1 MNKTTRQFLITV
13 EEGKRLISRAVAAM
27 EPVQRAAKEGTLVIV
42 AGTTNGYLAEQLLE
56 QFGQKDDFTRVGFR
70 RGANVGPG
78 GRPETG
84 PFANT
89 DVVIRA
95 GQWLRGKTIFD
106 IAPELGE
113 GDVIVKGANAVQAD
127 RKVAAIQIGHPQ
139 FGTISPILT
148 AVMGRRARLVIPVGL
163 EKRVIGNIV
172 ELAALVN
179 TPEAAGPRLQ
189 PVVGDIVT
197 ELEAISSLTGAKAAL
212 IAAGGIAGAEGSG
225 TFAVTGDEEQ
235 LAAAEAMLRGVREA
249 Q

>member
-1 MNKTTRQFLITV
+1 MKTRQFLITV
-13 EEGKRLISRAVAAM
+13 EEGKRLVSRAVAAM
-27 EPVQRAAKEGTLVIV
+27 DAVQQAAKAHTLAII
-42 AGTTNGYLAEQLLE
+42 AGTTNGYLAEEMLA
-56 QFGQKDDFTRVGFR
+56 QFGQMGDFTRVGFR

-78 GRPETG
+78 GKPETG

-89 DVVIRA
+89 DVIIRE
-95 GQWLRGKTIFD
+95 GVWLRGKTIFD
-106 IAPELGE
+106 IASELGQ

-127 RKVAAIQIGHPQ
+127 RKAAGVQIGHPQ
-139 FGTISPILT
+139 FGTIAPILE

-163 EKRVIGNIV
+163 EKRVIGEIV

-179 TPEAAGPRLQ
+179 APDSSGPRLQ

-197 ELEAISSLTGAKAAL
+197 ELEALEALTGARAAL

-225 TFAVTGDEEQ
+225 TYALTGSEEQ
-235 LAAAEAMLRGVREA
+235 LQAAESLLRGIRTA

>member
-78 GRPETG
+78 GKPETG

-95 GQWLRGKTIFD
+95 GQWLRGKTICD

-163 EKRVIGNIV
+163 EKRVIG
-172 ELAALVN
+172 
-179 TPEAAGPRLQ
+179 
-189 PVVGDIVT
+189 DIVT

-235 LAAAEAMLRGVREA
+235 LAAAEALLRGVREA

>member
-1 MNKTTRQFLITV
+1 MKTRQFLITV
-13 EEGKRLISRAVAAM
+13 EEGKRLVSRAVAAM
-27 EPVQRAAKEGTLVIV
+27 DAVQQAAKAHTLAII
-42 AGTTNGYLAEQLLE
+42 AGTTNGYLAEEMLA
-56 QFGQKDDFTRVGFR
+56 QFGQMGDFTRVGFR

-78 GRPETG
+78 GKPETG

-89 DVVIRA
+89 DVIIRE
-95 GQWLRGKTIFD
+95 GVWLRGKTIFD
-106 IAPELGE
+106 IASELGQ

-127 RKVAAIQIGHPQ
+127 RKAAGVQIGHPQ
-139 FGTISPILT
+139 FGTIAPILE

-163 EKRVIGNIV
+163 EKRVIGEIV

-179 TPEAAGPRLQ
+179 APDSSGPRLQ

-197 ELEAISSLTGAKAAL
+197 ELEALEALTGARAAL

-225 TFAVTGDEEQ
+225 TYALTGSEEQ
-235 LAAAEAMLRGVREA
+235 LQAAESLLRGIGTA

>member
-1 MNKTTRQFLITV
+1 MKTRQFLITV
-13 EEGKRLISRAVAAM
+13 EEGKRLVSRAVAAM
-27 EPVQRAAKEGTLVIV
+27 DAVQQAAKAHTLAII
-42 AGTTNGYLAEQLLE
+42 AGTTNGYLAEEMLA
-56 QFGQKDDFTRVGFR
+56 QFGQMGDFTRVGFR

-78 GRPETG
+78 GKPETG

-89 DVVIRA
+89 DVIIRE
-95 GQWLRGKTIFD
+95 GVWLRGKTIFD
-106 IAPELGE
+106 IASELGQ

-127 RKVAAIQIGHPQ
+127 RKAAGVQIGHPQ
-139 FGTISPILT
+139 FGTIAPILE

-163 EKRVIGNIV
+163 EKQVIGEIV

-179 TPEAAGPRLQ
+179 APDSSGPRLQ

-197 ELEAISSLTGAKAAL
+197 ELEALEALTGARAAL

-225 TFAVTGDEEQ
+225 TYALTGSEEQ
-235 LAAAEAMLRGVREA
+235 LQAAESLLRGIRTA